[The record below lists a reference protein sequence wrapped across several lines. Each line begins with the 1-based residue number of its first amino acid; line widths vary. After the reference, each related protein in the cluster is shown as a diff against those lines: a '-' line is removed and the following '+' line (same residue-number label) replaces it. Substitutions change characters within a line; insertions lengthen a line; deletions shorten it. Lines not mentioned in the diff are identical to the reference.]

1 MTGAGNRTYLFGA
14 GRSAALID
22 AGVGDQQHLAEIDSL
37 LSEQHRRLA
46 YVLVTHGHA
55 DHVSGAANI
64 ASRHSEAIFAKCPW
78 PEEDT
83 RYPITW
89 RTLADGEQVA
99 IGDDQL
105 TALYTPG
112 HSPDHVSFWHEASRS
127 AFTGDLLISGGSVMI
142 HSSRGGDLASYMKSL
157 DRLLQ
162 LRPRVILPAHGP
174 EIDDPARVILGHIEH
189 RLMRE
194 RQIMSALRAGHTTV
208 QAIAESI
215 YHGLDPAL
223 MPAARENVRAHLD
236 KLTAEG
242 ITAIDDERWTIQG
255 G

>member
-1 MTGAGNRTYLFGA
+1 MEGSMPTSTAKRYFNRLVKMEPNTRKPFLTGP
-14 GRSAALID
+14 
-22 AGVGDQQHLAEIDSL
+22 
-37 LSEQHRRLA
+37 RRVFVDCEHD
-46 YVLVTHGHA
+46 YSYTVVL
-55 DHVSGAANI
+55 
-64 ASRHSEAIFAKCPW
+64 P
-78 PEEDT
+78 
-83 RYPITW
+83 
-89 RTLADGEQVA
+89 
-99 IGDDQL
+99 
-105 TALYTPG
+105 
-112 HSPDHVSFWHEASRS
+112 
-127 AFTGDLLISGGSVMI
+127 GGSVMI